1 MNGRGRFANL
11 PSLVDQEDDPSEA
24 TAVARGYDP
33 KALSH
38 ANEANEARET
48 NEASETNRAVGHRL
62 SSHDSVPADSG
73 VRVRPQG
80 LAGTPAIPTAPA
92 IPRLYGDEPNEE
104 VTAKLQL
111 SPKERLLGEGWH
123 TLVPRLAVDLRAI
136 VAAHI
141 VRGRACVFLSFVDGE
156 TSLGELA
163 RASNVSRDE
172 AIELVKNL
180 EQRGLLR
187 FA

>member
-1 MNGRGRFANL
+1 MTGRGRFANL
-11 PSLVDQEDDPSEA
+11 PSLVDQDDDPSEA
-24 TAVARGYDP
+24 TAIAKGYDP

-38 ANEANEARET
+38 AEETRE
-48 NEASETNRAVGHRL
+48 GDQRL
-62 SSHDSVPADSG
+62 SAHDSVPADSG

-80 LAGTPAIPTAPA
+80 IVGTPAIPTAPA

-111 SPKERLLGEGWH
+111 SPKERLQGEGWH

-156 TSLGELA
+156 TSLGEVA
-163 RASNVSRDE
+163 RASGVSRDE

-180 EQRGLLR
+180 EKRGLLR
-187 FA
+187 FT

>member
-24 TAVARGYDP
+24 TAVAKGYDP

-38 ANEANEARET
+38 ANEANEA
-48 NEASETNRAVGHRL
+48 NANDEAPSNRL

-73 VRVRPQG
+73 VRVRPRG
-80 LAGTPAIPTAPA
+80 LVGSATASSPAIPSAPA
-92 IPRLYGDEPNEE
+92 VPRLYGDEPNEE

-156 TSLGELA
+156 TSLGEVA
-163 RASNVSRDE
+163 HASGVSRDE

-180 EQRGLLR
+180 EKRGLLR
-187 FA
+187 FS

>member
-1 MNGRGRFANL
+1 MTGRGRFANL
-11 PSLVDQEDDPSEA
+11 PSLVDQDDDPSEA
-24 TAVARGYDP
+24 TAIAKGYDP

-38 ANEANEARET
+38 ADEARE
-48 NEASETNRAVGHRL
+48 VDPLL
-62 SSHDSVPADSG
+62 SAHDSVPADSG

-80 LAGTPAIPTAPA
+80 LVGTPAIPTAPA
-92 IPRLYGDEPNEE
+92 IPAIPRLYGEEPNEE

-156 TSLGELA
+156 TSLGEVA
-163 RASNVSRDE
+163 RASSVSRDE
-172 AIELVKNL
+172 AVELVKNL
-180 EQRGLLR
+180 EKRGLLR
-187 FA
+187 FS